1 MGRCLAAG
9 VCSVAREMRVGSKTE
24 AAFPRAMQISTS
36 VLRSATRAL
45 HAQAPAQVPA
55 WLVWGSP
62 GPVQTCF
69 LVNPWVPTCFCE
81 PPTPLVT
88 GGRRA

>member
-9 VCSVAREMRVGSKTE
+9 VCSVAREISVGPKTE
-24 AAFPRAMQISTS
+24 AMFPRAMQVSAS
-36 VLRSATRAL
+36 VLPSDTWAL
-45 HAQAPAQVPA
+45 HAQAPAQIAA

-62 GPVQTCF
+62 GPVQTC
-69 LVNPWVPTCFCE
+69 LLASPWMRTYFAE
-81 PPTPLVT
+81 SPTPLVT